1 MGILGGGRGVNAV
14 VAGVGVG
21 SLWEKR
27 ERNENGRDER
37 GDDEERDE
45 GGERVE

>member
-1 MGILGGGRGVNAV
+1 MLMRWLRELGLEVCG
-14 VAGVGVG
+14 
-21 SLWEKR
+21 EKR
-27 ERNENGRDER
+27 ERNENGRDVR